1 MILLLMSNPNGQVR
15 NTSELVSAQLLT
27 IQDNVASYKVKYKEK
42 IGKDKNS
49 ETKEYLIGF
58 KYPVREK
65 RRTNILFQD
74 YLGFIIKNF
83 SS

>member
-1 MILLLMSNPNGQVR
+1 M
-15 NTSELVSAQLLT
+15 T

-58 KYPVREK
+58 
-65 RRTNILFQD
+65 NIPFGKKGEQ
-74 YLGFIIKNF
+74 YFISGLPWF
-83 SS
+83 SSFKTFQAKQFNEKEKTSIISK